1 MFNFV
6 RGSVSAWTDWF
17 VVLDAEVYT
26 CDAVFARYDTNL
38 VSCLVLETRRRGVE
52 NHHVIFLTHQLLHLV
67 TEFGLMCQDMLAIH
81 DIVLGMRDHLIQVRR
96 SINTAHLAALQ
107 IARLNFG
114 AEGCLNF
121 I

>member
-6 RGSVSAWTDWF
+6 RGSISTWTDRL

-26 CDAVFARYDTNL
+26 CDAVFARDDTNL

-52 NHHVIFLTHQLLHLV
+52 NHHVILLTHQLLHLV
-67 TEFGLMCQDMLAIH
+67 TELGLMCQDMLAIH
-81 DIVLGMRDHLIQVRR
+81 NIVFGMRDHLLQVCR

-107 IARLNFG
+107 IAWLNFG

>member
-6 RGSVSAWTDWF
+6 RGCVGARTDRL

-26 CDAVFARYDTNL
+26 CDAVFARDDTNL

-52 NHHVIFLTHQLLHLV
+52 NHHVILLTHQLLHLV
-67 TEFGLMCQDMLAIH
+67 TELGLMCQDMLAIH
-81 DIVLGMRDHLIQVRR
+81 NIVFGMRDHLLQVCR

-107 IARLNFG
+107 IAWLNFG